1 MVTCRTPPARRG
13 ITVALRELRVSNLA
27 VIEEA
32 RLPFD
37 EGFTVLTGETGS
49 GKSMCV
55 NALRAAL
62 GGRLE
67 PDAVRSGAAAARVA
81 AVFDNPGPRLRAR
94 RAELGI
100 PDDDLITLSR
110 EVPASG
116 RATCRV
122 DGALVSQAVL
132 RELGEL
138 CVDVTAQGTS
148 HRMLRRSW
156 QRDVL
161 DAFAGRESA
170 GARAAT
176 AAAVQSWRSA
186 VDAVAS
192 AQRAANTGAA
202 ELQRA
207 RDLVD
212 GLGPIGIR
220 PGEDAELQGERL
232 RLRHAAR
239 IAESAVSLA
248 EASGGD
254 EQSAADRLAAAIA
267 RGADLASADPGLSTL
282 LEEADALVDRLR
294 ELALDARRHA
304 GDITVD
310 EARLTAI
317 EERLDTLARV
327 TRRHGSLEAALTELD
342 RASALVAG
350 VDGEAGTIG
359 SLEAAAEA
367 RRSEVAAAAGSLS
380 AMRASAARRL
390 ERAVTAELRSLELP
404 HARFRVV
411 LTRSLDVGGVDTGDG
426 TPVRCGPSGI
436 DEVDFRLA
444 PNRDSVPMP
453 LDEGPSGGEL
463 GRLALALSAVVS
475 EDDAPV
481 LVLDEVDT
489 GIGGETAARVGDVLT
504 RIGRTRQVIA
514 ITHRPEIAARAGS
527 HLTITKLERP
537 GGPAAAAAVVSGPE
551 RVREIARLMSGRTTE
566 AALTRAAELLDE
578 GASGDRGSPGVRTM

>member
-1 MVTCRTPPARRG
+1 M
-13 ITVALRELRVSNLA
+13 ALRELRVSNLA
-27 VIEEA
+27 VIDEA
-32 RLPFD
+32 RLSFD

-67 PDAVRSGAAAARVA
+67 PETVRVGAAAARVA
-81 AVFDNPGPRLRAR
+81 AVFDNPSPRLRAR

-110 EVPASG
+110 EVPATG
-116 RATCRV
+116 RATCRI
-122 DGALVSQAVL
+122 DGALVSQSVL
-132 RELGEL
+132 RELGDL

-148 HRMLRRSW
+148 HRMLRRGW
-156 QRDVL
+156 QREVL
-161 DAFAGRESA
+161 DAFSGVE
-170 GARAAT
+170 GAT
-176 AAAVQSWRSA
+176 V
-186 VDAVAS
+186 
-192 AQRAANTGAA
+192 RAANAGAFQAWRAAADA
-202 ELQRA
+202 EAAARRAASTSAVELRRA
-207 RDLVD
+207 RDLVED
-212 GLGPIGIR
+212 LGPIRMR
-220 PGEDAELQGERL
+220 PGEDAELQVERL

-239 IAESAVSLA
+239 IAECALSLA

-254 EQSAADRLAAAIA
+254 DQSAADRLAAAIGV
-267 RGADLASADPGLSTL
+267 GADLAAVDSGLSTL

-294 ELALDARRHA
+294 ELAMDARRHA
-304 GDITVD
+304 DEITVD

-317 EERLDTLARV
+317 EERLDVLTRV
-327 TRRHGSLEAALTELD
+327 TRRHGSLEAALIELD
-342 RASALVAG
+342 RAAGLVAS
-350 VDGEAGTIG
+350 VDGEAGAIG
-359 SLEAAAEA
+359 SLEVAAEA
-367 RRSEVAAAAGSLS
+367 RRAESGAAAAALS
-380 AMRASAARRL
+380 AVRAEAARRL

-411 LTRSLDVGGVDTGDG
+411 LTRSLDVDGVDTGDG

-475 EDDAPV
+475 EDEAPV

-489 GIGGETAARVGDVLT
+489 GIGGETAARVGDVLA

-514 ITHRPEIAARAGS
+514 ITHRPEIAARAAS
-527 HLTITKLERP
+527 HLTITKRDRP
-537 GGPAAAAAVVSGPE
+537 GGPEATATAVTGGE

-566 AALTRAAELLDE
+566 AALRRAAELLEE
-578 GASGDRGSPGVRTM
+578 GASGDRGTPGVRTMQ

>member
-1 MVTCRTPPARRG
+1 
-13 ITVALRELRVSNLA
+13 VALRELRVSNLA

-32 RLPFD
+32 RLSFD
-37 EGFTVLTGETGS
+37 EGFSVLTGETGS

-67 PDAVRSGAAAARVA
+67 PETVRTGAAAARVA
-81 AVFDNPGPRLRAR
+81 AVFDNPSPRLRAR

-100 PDDDLITLSR
+100 PDHDLITLSR
-110 EVPASG
+110 EVPVSG

-132 RELGEL
+132 RELGDL
-138 CVDVTAQGTS
+138 CVDVTAQGAS
-148 HRMLRRSW
+148 HRMLRRTW

-161 DAFAGRESA
+161 DASA
-170 GARAAT
+170 GQECATARAAT
-176 AAAVQSWRSA
+176 ADAVKAWRVAA
-186 VDAVAS
+186 DAVAI

-207 RDLVD
+207 RDLVED
-212 GLGPIGIR
+212 LAPIGIR
-220 PGEDAELQGERL
+220 SGEESELQAERL

-239 IAESAVSLA
+239 IAGCSLSLA

-254 EQSAADRLAAAIA
+254 DQSAADRLAAAIGA
-267 RGADLASADPGLSTL
+267 GADLAAVDPALFTL

-304 GDITVD
+304 EEITVD
-310 EARLTAI
+310 EVRLTAI
-317 EERLDTLARV
+317 EERLDTLTRV
-327 TRRHGSLEAALTELD
+327 IRRHGSLEAALGELD
-342 RASALVAG
+342 RATALVAS
-350 VDGEAGTIG
+350 VDGESGAIG
-359 SLEAAAEA
+359 SLETAADA
-367 RRSEVAAAAGSLS
+367 RRSDAARAAAALS
-380 AMRASAARRL
+380 AIRTSAARRL
-390 ERAVTAELRSLELP
+390 ERAVTTELRSLELP

-411 LTRSLDVGGVDTGDG
+411 LTRSLDVDGVDTGDG
-426 TPVRCGPSGI
+426 TPVRCGHSGI

-463 GRLALALSAVVS
+463 GRLALALSAVVT
-475 EDDAPV
+475 EEDAPV

-489 GIGGETAARVGDVLT
+489 GIGGETAARVGDVLA
-504 RIGRTRQVIA
+504 RIGRGRQVIA
-514 ITHRPEIAARAGS
+514 ITHRPEIAARAVA
-527 HLTITKLERP
+527 HVTITKRDRP
-537 GGPAAAAAVVSGPE
+537 GGPQATTAVVTDDE

-566 AALTRAAELLDE
+566 AALIRAAELLEE
-578 GASGDRGSPGVRTM
+578 GASGDRGTPGVRTM

>member
-1 MVTCRTPPARRG
+1 M
-13 ITVALRELRVSNLA
+13 ALRELRVSNLA

-32 RLPFD
+32 RLSFD
-37 EGFTVLTGETGS
+37 EGFSVLTGETGS

-67 PDAVRSGAAAARVA
+67 PEAVRAGAPAARVA
-81 AVFDNPGPRLRAR
+81 AVFDNPSPRLRAR

-110 EVPASG
+110 EVPATG
-116 RATCRV
+116 RAVCRI

-132 RELGEL
+132 RELGDL

-156 QRDVL
+156 QREVL
-161 DAFAGRESA
+161 DAFGGAECA
-170 GARAAT
+170 AARAAT
-176 AAAVQSWRSA
+176 AASVQAWRAAS
-186 VDAVAS
+186 DALEA
-192 AQRAANTGAA
+192 ARRAANTGAA

-212 GLGPIGIR
+212 DLGPIRIR
-220 PGEDAELQGERL
+220 TGEDAELQTERL
-232 RLRHAAR
+232 RLRHASR
-239 IAESAVSLA
+239 ISGCAMALA
-248 EASGGD
+248 DASGGD
-254 EQSAADRLAAAIA
+254 EQSAADRLAAAIGG
-267 RGADLASADPGLSTL
+267 GADLAAVDPGLATL
-282 LEEADALVDRLR
+282 LEDADALVDRLR

-304 GDITVD
+304 DEISVD

-327 TRRHGSLEAALTELD
+327 MRRHGSLEAALMELE
-342 RASALVAG
+342 RAAALVNS
-350 VDGEAGTIG
+350 VDGEAGAIG
-359 SLEAAAEA
+359 TLEAAAGS
-367 RRSEVAAAAGSLS
+367 RRAQAGASAAILS
-380 AMRASAARRL
+380 AVRASAARRL
-390 ERAVTAELRSLELP
+390 ERAVIAELRSLELP

-411 LTRSLDVGGVDTGDG
+411 LTRALDVDGVDTGDG

-436 DEVDFRLA
+436 DEVDFRLS
-444 PNRDSVPMP
+444 PNRDSVAMP

-463 GRLALALSAVVS
+463 GRLALALSAVVL
-475 EDDAPV
+475 EDEAPV

-489 GIGGETAARVGDVLT
+489 GIGGETAARVGDVLA

-514 ITHRPEIAARAGS
+514 ITHRPEIAARAAS
-527 HLTITKLERP
+527 HLMITKLDRP
-537 GGPAAAAAVVSGPE
+537 GGPVASAATVSGSE
-551 RVREIARLMSGRTTE
+551 RVTEIARLMSGRTTA
-566 AALTRAAELLDE
+566 AALTRAAELLEE
-578 GASGDRGSPGVRTM
+578 GAGADPGTPGVRTM

>member
-1 MVTCRTPPARRG
+1 
-13 ITVALRELRVSNLA
+13 VALRELRVSNLA

-32 RLPFD
+32 RLSFD
-37 EGFTVLTGETGS
+37 EGFNVLTGETGS
-49 GKSMCV
+49 GKSVCV

-67 PDAVRSGAAAARVA
+67 PEAVRAGAASARVA
-81 AVFDNPGPRLRAR
+81 AVFDNPSPHLRTR

-132 RELGEL
+132 RELGDL

-148 HRMLRRSW
+148 QRMLRRSW

-161 DAFAGRESA
+161 DAFGGQECTT
-170 GARAAT
+170 ARSAT
-176 AAAVQSWRSA
+176 AAAVQVWRA
-186 VDAVAS
+186 AADAVSS
-192 AQRAANTGAA
+192 ARRAASTGAA

-212 GLGPIGIR
+212 DLGALGIR
-220 PGEDAELQGERL
+220 PGEDAELQAERL

-239 IAESAVSLA
+239 IAGSALALA

-254 EQSAADRLAAAIA
+254 EQSAADRLAAAIGV
-267 RGADLASADPGLSTL
+267 GADLTAVDPGLSTL
-282 LEEADALVDRLR
+282 LEDAEALVDRLR

-304 GDITVD
+304 DEVTVD
-310 EARLTAI
+310 EVRLSAI
-317 EERLDTLARV
+317 EERLDTLTRV
-327 TRRHGSLEAALTELD
+327 TRRHGSLEAALVELD
-342 RASALVAG
+342 RATALVAG

-359 SLEAAAEA
+359 SLEAMAEA
-367 RRSEVAAAAGSLS
+367 RRAEAGVAAAGLS
-380 AMRASAARRL
+380 TSRGAAARRL
-390 ERAVTAELRSLELP
+390 ERAVTTELRSLELP

-411 LTRSLDVGGVDTGDG
+411 LTRSLDIDGVDTGDG
-426 TPVRCGPSGI
+426 TPVRCTPSGI

-489 GIGGETAARVGDVLT
+489 GIGGETAARVGDVLA
-504 RIGRTRQVIA
+504 RIGRARQVIA
-514 ITHRPEIAARAGS
+514 ITHRPEIAARAAS
-527 HLTITKLERP
+527 HLTITKLDRL
-537 GGPAAAAAVVSGPE
+537 GGPAATAAAVSGPE
-551 RVREIARLMSGRTTE
+551 RVHEIARLMSGRTTE

-578 GASGDRGSPGVRTM
+578 GLRGDRATASLRTM

>member
-1 MVTCRTPPARRG
+1 
-13 ITVALRELRVSNLA
+13 VALRELRVSNLA

-32 RLPFD
+32 RLSFD

-55 NALRAAL
+55 NALRVAL

-67 PDAVRSGAAAARVA
+67 PEAVRAGAATARVA
-81 AVFDNPGPRLRAR
+81 AVFDNPTPRLRAR

-100 PDDDLITLSR
+100 ADDDLITLSR

-116 RATCRV
+116 RATCRI

-132 RELGEL
+132 RELGDL

-156 QRDVL
+156 QREML
-161 DAFAGRESA
+161 DAFGGQESA
-170 GARAAT
+170 AARAAT
-176 AAAVQSWRSA
+176 AGAVQAWRA
-186 VDAVAS
+186 ATEAVAA

-207 RDLVD
+207 RDLVED
-212 GLGPIGIR
+212 LAPIHIR
-220 PGEDAELQGERL
+220 LGEDAELQAERL

-239 IAESAVSLA
+239 IAESALSLA

-254 EQSAADRLAAAIA
+254 EQSAADRLAAAIGV
-267 RGADLASADPGLSTL
+267 GADLAAVDAGLSTL
-282 LEEADALVDRLR
+282 LEEADSLVERLR

-304 GDITVD
+304 GEVTVD
-310 EARLTAI
+310 DARLTEI
-317 EERLDTLARV
+317 EQRLDTLARV
-327 TRRHGSLEAALTELD
+327 TRRHGSLETALIELD
-342 RASALVAG
+342 RAAALVAS
-350 VDGEAGTIG
+350 VDGEKGAIG
-359 SLEAAAEA
+359 SLEIAAEA
-367 RRSEVAAAAGSLS
+367 SRAAAGGAAAALS
-380 AMRASAARRL
+380 AVRTTAARRL
-390 ERAVTAELRSLELP
+390 ERAVTTELRSLEMP

-411 LTRSLDVGGVDTGDG
+411 LTRSIDVDGVDTGDG
-426 TPVRCGPSGI
+426 TPVRCGPWGI

-463 GRLALALSAVVS
+463 GRLALALSAVVT
-475 EDDAPV
+475 EAEAPV

-489 GIGGETAARVGDVLT
+489 GIGGETAARVGDVLA
-504 RIGRTRQVIA
+504 RVGRTRQVIA
-514 ITHRPEIAARAGS
+514 ITHRPEIAARAAS
-527 HLTITKLERP
+527 HLTITKLDRP
-537 GGPAAAAAVVSGPE
+537 GGPTATVACVTGEE
-551 RVREIARLMSGRTTE
+551 RVGEIARLMSGRTTE
-566 AALTRAAELLDE
+566 AALRRAAELLEE
-578 GASGDRGSPGVRTM
+578 GASGDRGTPGVRTM

>member
-1 MVTCRTPPARRG
+1 
-13 ITVALRELRVSNLA
+13 VALRELRVSNLA

-32 RLPFD
+32 RLSFD

-55 NALRAAL
+55 NALRVAL

-67 PDAVRSGAAAARVA
+67 PEAVRAGAAATRVA
-81 AVFDNPGPRLRAR
+81 AVFDNPTPRVRTR

-100 PDDDLITLSR
+100 ADDDLITLSR

-116 RATCRV
+116 RATCRI

-132 RELGEL
+132 REFGDL

-156 QRDVL
+156 QREML
-161 DAFAGRESA
+161 DAFGGQESA
-170 GARAAT
+170 AARAAT
-176 AAAVQSWRSA
+176 AGAVQAWRA
-186 VDAVAS
+186 ATEAAAA

-207 RDLVD
+207 RDLVED
-212 GLGPIGIR
+212 LAPIRIR
-220 PGEDAELQGERL
+220 PGEDAELQAERL

-239 IAESAVSLA
+239 IAESALSLA

-254 EQSAADRLAAAIA
+254 DQSAADRLAAAIGV
-267 RGADLASADPGLSTL
+267 GADLAAVDAGLSTL
-282 LEEADALVDRLR
+282 LEEADLLVERLR

-304 GDITVD
+304 GEVTVD
-310 EARLTAI
+310 DARLTEI

-327 TRRHGSLEAALTELD
+327 TRRHGSLETALIDLD
-342 RASALVAG
+342 RAAALVAS
-350 VDGEAGTIG
+350 VDGEAGAIG
-359 SLEAAAEA
+359 SLEIAAEA
-367 RRSEVAAAAGSLS
+367 SRAAAGGAAAALS
-380 AMRASAARRL
+380 AVRTTAARRL
-390 ERAVTAELRSLELP
+390 ERAVTTELRSLEMP

-411 LTRSLDVGGVDTGDG
+411 LTRSIDVDGVDTGDG
-426 TPVRCGPSGI
+426 TPVRCGPWGI

-463 GRLALALSAVVS
+463 GRLALALSAVVT
-475 EDDAPV
+475 EAEAPV

-489 GIGGETAARVGDVLT
+489 GIGGETAARVGDVLA
-504 RIGRTRQVIA
+504 RVGRSRQVIA
-514 ITHRPEIAARAGS
+514 ITHRPEIAARAAS
-527 HLTITKLERP
+527 HLTIAKLDRP
-537 GGPAAAAAVVSGPE
+537 GGPTATVASVTGEE
-551 RVREIARLMSGRTTE
+551 RVGEIARLMSGRTTV
-566 AALTRAAELLDE
+566 AALRRAAELLEE
-578 GASGDRGSPGVRTM
+578 GASGDRGTPGVRTM

>member
-1 MVTCRTPPARRG
+1 M
-13 ITVALRELRVSNLA
+13 ALRELRVCSLA
-27 VIEEA
+27 VIDEA

-67 PDAVRSGAAAARVA
+67 PETVRAGAAAARVA
-81 AVFDNPGPRLRAR
+81 AVFDNPSQRLRAR
-94 RAELGI
+94 RAALGI

-116 RATCRV
+116 RATCRI
-122 DGALVSQAVL
+122 DGALVSQSVL
-132 RELGEL
+132 REIGDL

-148 HRMLRRSW
+148 HRMLRRTW
-156 QRDVL
+156 QREML
-161 DAFAGRESA
+161 DAFAGQECTV
-170 GARAAT
+170 ARTAT
-176 AAAVQSWRSA
+176 AAAVQAWRA
-186 VDAVAS
+186 AAEAAAA

-212 GLGPIGIR
+212 DLGPLGLR
-220 PGEDAELQGERL
+220 PGEDAELQAERL

-239 IAESAVSLA
+239 IAGCALTLA

-254 EQSAADRLAAAIA
+254 DQSAADRLAAAIGS
-267 RGADLASADPGLSTL
+267 GADLAAVDAGLSTL

-294 ELALDARRHA
+294 ELALEARRHA
-304 GDITVD
+304 DAITVD
-310 EARLTAI
+310 EARLTAV
-317 EERLDTLARV
+317 EERLDTLTRV
-327 TRRHGSLEAALTELD
+327 ARRHGSIEAALAELD
-342 RASALVAG
+342 RTAALVTG
-350 VDGEAGTIG
+350 VDGEAGAIG
-359 SLEAAAEA
+359 SLDAAADARCSEA
-367 RRSEVAAAAGSLS
+367 GSAAGALS
-380 AMRASAARRL
+380 AIRTSAARRL

-411 LTRSLDVGGVDTGDG
+411 LSRSLDVDGVNAGDG
-426 TPVRCGPSGI
+426 TPVRCGLSGI

-463 GRLALALSAVVS
+463 GRLALALSAVVT

-489 GIGGETAARVGDVLT
+489 GIGGETAARVGDVLA

-514 ITHRPEIAARAGS
+514 ITHRPEIAARAAS
-527 HLTITKLERP
+527 HLTITKLDRP
-537 GGPAAAAAVVSGPE
+537 GGPAATASPVTGRE
-551 RVREIARLMSGRTTE
+551 RVHEIARLMSGRTTE

-578 GASGDRGSPGVRTM
+578 GAGGDRATPGVRTM

>member
-1 MVTCRTPPARRG
+1 M
-13 ITVALRELRVSNLA
+13 ALRELRVSNLA

-32 RLPFD
+32 RLSFD
-37 EGFTVLTGETGS
+37 DGFSVLTGETGS
-49 GKSMCV
+49 GKSMCI

-67 PDAVRSGAAAARVA
+67 PEAVRTGAVAARVA
-81 AVFDNPGPRLRAR
+81 AVFDNPSERLRAR
-94 RAELGI
+94 RGELGI

-110 EVPASG
+110 EVPMSG

-148 HRMLRRSW
+148 HRMLRRVW

-161 DAFAGRESA
+161 DAFAGQECATAS
-170 GARAAT
+170 AAT
-176 AAAVQSWRSA
+176 A
-186 VDAVAS
+186 DAVRAWRVATEAVAA
-192 AQRAANTGAA
+192 AQRAASTGAA

-207 RDLVD
+207 RDLIED
-212 GLGPIGIR
+212 LAPIGIR
-220 PGEDAELQGERL
+220 PGEEAELQAEQL

-239 IAESAVSLA
+239 IAGCSLSLA

-254 EQSAADRLAAAIA
+254 EQSAADRLAAAA
-267 RGADLASADPGLSTL
+267 GAAADLGAVDPALSTL
-282 LEEADALVDRLR
+282 LEDADALVDRLR

-304 GDITVD
+304 EEITVD
-310 EARLTAI
+310 EVRLTAI
-317 EERLDTLARV
+317 EERLDTLTRV
-327 TRRHGSLEAALTELD
+327 IRRHGSLEAALGELD
-342 RASALVAG
+342 RATALVASI
-350 VDGEAGTIG
+350 DGKSGAIG
-359 SLEAAAEA
+359 SLETAADA
-367 RRSEVAAAAGSLS
+367 RRSEAARAAAGLS
-380 AMRASAARRL
+380 AIRASAARRL
-390 ERAVTAELRSLELP
+390 ERAVTSELRSLELP

-411 LTRSLDVGGVDTGDG
+411 LTRTLDVGGVDTGDG
-426 TPVRCGPSGI
+426 TPVRCTPSGI

-463 GRLALALSAVVS
+463 GRLALALSAVVT
-475 EDDAPV
+475 EEDAPV

-489 GIGGETAARVGDVLT
+489 GIGGETAARVGDVLA
-504 RIGRTRQVIA
+504 RIGRGRQVIA
-514 ITHRPEIAARAGS
+514 ITHRPEIAARAIS
-527 HLTITKLERP
+527 HLTITKLDRP
-537 GGPAAAAAVVSGPE
+537 GGPQATAAVVTGDD

-566 AALTRAAELLDE
+566 AALIRAAELLEE
-578 GASGDRGSPGVRTM
+578 GANGDRGTPGVRTM

>member
-1 MVTCRTPPARRG
+1 MFPGRKEAP
-13 ITVALRELRVSNLA
+13 VALRELRVSNLA

-32 RLPFD
+32 RLSFD
-37 EGFTVLTGETGS
+37 EGFSVLTGETGS

-67 PDAVRSGAAAARVA
+67 PDAVRTGAVAARVA
-81 AVFDNPGPRLRAR
+81 AVFDNPSERLRAR
-94 RAELGI
+94 RGELGI

-110 EVPASG
+110 EVPVSG

-148 HRMLRRSW
+148 HRMLRRVW

-161 DAFAGRESA
+161 DAFAGQECAAA
-170 GARAAT
+170 GAATADAVRAWRAAT
-176 AAAVQSWRSA
+176 E
-186 VDAVAS
+186 AVAA
-192 AQRAANTGAA
+192 AQRAASTGAA

-207 RDLVD
+207 RDLIED
-212 GLGPIGIR
+212 LAPIGIR
-220 PGEDAELQGERL
+220 PGEEAELQAERL

-239 IAESAVSLA
+239 IAGCSLSLA

-254 EQSAADRLAAAIA
+254 EQSAADRLAAAA
-267 RGADLASADPGLSTL
+267 GAAADLAAVDPALSTL
-282 LEEADALVDRLR
+282 LEDADALVDRLR

-304 GDITVD
+304 EEITVD
-310 EARLTAI
+310 EVRLTAI
-317 EERLDTLARV
+317 EERLDTLTRV
-327 TRRHGSLEAALTELD
+327 IRRHGSLEAALGDLD
-342 RASALVAG
+342 RATALVASIE
-350 VDGEAGTIG
+350 GESGAIG
-359 SLEAAAEA
+359 SLETVADA
-367 RRSEVAAAAGSLS
+367 RRSEAARAAAGLS
-380 AMRASAARRL
+380 AIRTSAARRL
-390 ERAVTAELRSLELP
+390 ERAVTSELRSLELP

-411 LTRSLDVGGVDTGDG
+411 LTRTLDVGGVDTGDS
-426 TPVRCGPSGI
+426 TPVRCTASGI

-463 GRLALALSAVVS
+463 GRLALALSAVVT
-475 EDDAPV
+475 EEDAPV

-489 GIGGETAARVGDVLT
+489 GIGGETAARVGDVLA
-504 RIGRTRQVIA
+504 RIGRGRQVIA
-514 ITHRPEIAARAGS
+514 ITHRPEIAARAIG
-527 HLTITKLERP
+527 HLTITKLDRP
-537 GGPAAAAAVVSGPE
+537 GGPQATAAGVTGDD

-566 AALTRAAELLDE
+566 AALIRAAELLEE
-578 GASGDRGSPGVRTM
+578 GASGDPGTPGVRTM

>member
-1 MVTCRTPPARRG
+1 
-13 ITVALRELRVSNLA
+13 VALRELRVSNLA

-32 RLPFD
+32 RLSFD
-37 EGFTVLTGETGS
+37 EGFNVLTGETGS

-67 PDAVRSGAAAARVA
+67 PEAVRAGAASARVA
-81 AVFDNPGPRLRAR
+81 AVFDNPSPHLRTR

-132 RELGEL
+132 RELGDL

-148 HRMLRRSW
+148 QRMLRRSW

-161 DAFAGRESA
+161 DAFGGQDCAA
-170 GARAAT
+170 ARSAT
-176 AAAVQSWRSA
+176 AAAVQAWRA
-186 VDAVAS
+186 AADAVTS
-192 AQRAANTGAA
+192 ARRAASTGAA

-212 GLGPIGIR
+212 DLGALGIR
-220 PGEDAELQGERL
+220 PGEDAELQAERL

-239 IAESAVSLA
+239 IAGSALALA

-254 EQSAADRLAAAIA
+254 EQSAADRLAAAI
-267 RGADLASADPGLSTL
+267 GVGSDLAAVDPGLSTL
-282 LEEADALVDRLR
+282 LEDAEALVDRLR

-304 GDITVD
+304 DEVTVD
-310 EARLTAI
+310 EVRLGAI

-327 TRRHGSLEAALTELD
+327 TRRHGSLEAALVELD
-342 RASALVAG
+342 RATALVAG
-350 VDGEAGTIG
+350 VDGEAGAIG
-359 SLEAAAEA
+359 GLEAMAEA
-367 RRSEVAAAAGSLS
+367 RRAEAGVAAAGLS
-380 AMRASAARRL
+380 ATRGAAARRL
-390 ERAVTAELRSLELP
+390 ERAVTTELRSLELP

-411 LTRSLDVGGVDTGDG
+411 LSRSLDIDGVDTGDG
-426 TPVRCGPSGI
+426 TPVRCTPSGI

-489 GIGGETAARVGDVLT
+489 GIGGETAARVGDVLA
-504 RIGRTRQVIA
+504 RIGRARQVIA
-514 ITHRPEIAARAGS
+514 ITHRPEIAARAAS
-527 HLTITKLERP
+527 HLTITKLDRP
-537 GGPAAAAAVVSGPE
+537 GGPAATAAAVSGPE
-551 RVREIARLMSGRTTE
+551 RVHEIARLMSGRTTE
-566 AALTRAAELLDE
+566 AALTRAAELLEE
-578 GASGDRGSPGVRTM
+578 GLRGDRAIASLRTM

>member
-1 MVTCRTPPARRG
+1 M
-13 ITVALRELRVSNLA
+13 ALRELRVSNLA
-27 VIEEA
+27 IIEEA
-32 RLPFD
+32 RLSFD
-37 EGFTVLTGETGS
+37 DGFSVLTGETGS

-67 PDAVRSGAAAARVA
+67 PETVRSGATAARVA
-81 AVFDNPGPRLRAR
+81 AVFDNPSARLRAR

-110 EVPASG
+110 EVPVSG

-132 RELGEL
+132 RELGDL

-161 DAFAGRESA
+161 DAFAGQEGA
-170 GARAAT
+170 AARAAT
-176 AAAVQSWRSA
+176 A
-186 VDAVAS
+186 DAVKVW
-192 AQRAANTGAA
+192 RAATDAVIAARRAASTGAA

-212 GLGPIGIR
+212 DIAPIGIR
-220 PGEDAELQGERL
+220 PGEDAELNAERL

-239 IAESAVSLA
+239 IAGTSLA
-248 EASGGD
+248 LADASGGD
-254 EQSAADRLAAAIA
+254 EHSAADRLAAAI
-267 RGADLASADPGLSTL
+267 GAGTDLAAVDPALATL
-282 LEEADALVDRLR
+282 LEEADALVDGLR

-304 GDITVD
+304 EEISVD
-310 EARLTAI
+310 ESRLAEI
-317 EERLDTLARV
+317 EERLDTLTRV
-327 TRRHGSLEAALTELD
+327 IRRHGSLEAALIELE
-342 RASALVAG
+342 RAASLVATI
-350 VDGEAGTIG
+350 DGESGAVG
-359 SLEAAAEA
+359 SLEAAADA
-367 RRSEVAAAAGSLS
+367 RRSEAGRAAAALS
-380 AMRASAARRL
+380 ALRASAARRL
-390 ERAVTAELRSLELP
+390 ERAVTAELRALELP
-404 HARFRVV
+404 HARFRVIV
-411 LTRSLDVGGVDTGDG
+411 TRSLDVEGVDTGDG
-426 TPVRCGPSGI
+426 TPVRCGPAGI
-436 DEVDFRLA
+436 DEIDFRLA

-489 GIGGETAARVGDVLT
+489 GIGGETAARVGDVLA
-504 RIGRTRQVIA
+504 RIGRGRQVIA
-514 ITHRPEIAARAGS
+514 ITHRPEIAARAAT
-527 HLTITKLERP
+527 HLTITKADRP
-537 GGPAAAAAVVSGPE
+537 GGPQATATAVTGDE
-551 RVREIARLMSGRTTE
+551 RVSEIARTHVGQ
-566 AALTRAAELLDE
+566 D
-578 GASGDRGSPGVRTM
+578 DRGRSDPRRRAPR

>member
-1 MVTCRTPPARRG
+1 
-13 ITVALRELRVSNLA
+13 VALRELRVSNLA

-32 RLPFD
+32 RLSLD
-37 EGFTVLTGETGS
+37 DGFSVLTGETGS

-67 PDAVRSGAAAARVA
+67 PESVRIGAPAARVA
-81 AVFDNPGPRLRAR
+81 AVFDNPSARLRAR

-110 EVPASG
+110 EVPVSG

-132 RELGEL
+132 RELGDL

-161 DAFAGRESA
+161 DDFAGQECA
-170 GARAAT
+170 AARAAT
-176 AAAVQSWRSA
+176 A
-186 VDAVAS
+186 DAVRAWRAAAEAVAA
-192 AQRAANTGAA
+192 AQRAASTGAA

-207 RDLVD
+207 RDLVED
-212 GLGPIGIR
+212 LAPIGIR
-220 PGEDAELQGERL
+220 PGEDAELQAERL

-239 IAESAVSLA
+239 IAGCSLSLA

-254 EQSAADRLAAAIA
+254 EQSAADRLAAAIGA
-267 RGADLASADPGLSTL
+267 AADLAAVDPALSTL
-282 LEEADALVDRLR
+282 LEDADALVDRLR

-304 GDITVD
+304 EEITVD
-310 EARLTAI
+310 EVRLTAI
-317 EERLDTLARV
+317 EERLDTLTRV
-327 TRRHGSLEAALTELD
+327 IRRHGSLEAALDELD
-342 RASALVAG
+342 RATVLVAS
-350 VDGEAGTIG
+350 VDGESGAIG
-359 SLEAAAEA
+359 SLETAAEA
-367 RRSEVAAAAGSLS
+367 RRSEATRAAAGLS
-380 AMRASAARRL
+380 AIRTSAARRL
-390 ERAVTAELRSLELP
+390 ERAVTSELRSLELP

-411 LTRSLDVGGVDTGDG
+411 LTRTLDVDGVDTGDG
-426 TPVRCGPSGI
+426 TPVRCTPSGI

-463 GRLALALSAVVS
+463 GRLALALSAVVT
-475 EDDAPV
+475 EEDAPV

-489 GIGGETAARVGDVLT
+489 GIGGETAARVGDVLA
-504 RIGRTRQVIA
+504 RIGRGRQVIA
-514 ITHRPEIAARAGS
+514 ITHRPEIAARAVA
-527 HLTITKLERP
+527 HVTITKLDRP
-537 GGPAAAAAVVSGPE
+537 GGPQATAAVVTGDD

-566 AALTRAAELLDE
+566 AALIRAAELLDE
-578 GASGDRGSPGVRTM
+578 GASGDRGTPGVRTM

>member
-1 MVTCRTPPARRG
+1 MV
-13 ITVALRELRVSNLA
+13 LRELRVSNLA
-27 VIEEA
+27 VIEDA
-32 RLPFD
+32 RLSFE
-37 EGFTVLTGETGS
+37 EGFSVLTGETGS

-67 PDAVRSGAAAARVA
+67 SETVRAGTPAARVA
-81 AVFDNPGPRLRAR
+81 AVFDNPGPQLRAR

-116 RATCRV
+116 RAVCRV

-132 RELGEL
+132 RELGDL

-156 QRDVL
+156 QREVL
-161 DAFAGRESA
+161 DAFGGAECA
-170 GARAAT
+170 AARAAIATAVRAWRT
-176 AAAVQSWRSA
+176 AADA
-186 VDAVAS
+186 VDAAR
-192 AQRAANTGAA
+192 RAANTGAA

-212 GLGPIGIR
+212 DLGPIGIR
-220 PGEDAELQGERL
+220 PGEDAELQTERL
-232 RLRHAAR
+232 RLRYASR
-239 IAESAVSLA
+239 IAGCALALA

-254 EQSAADRLAAAIA
+254 EQSGADRLAAAIGS
-267 RGADLASADPGLSTL
+267 GADLAAVDPGLATL
-282 LEEADALVDRLR
+282 LEDADSLVDRLR
-294 ELALDARRHA
+294 ELAMDARRHA
-304 GDITVD
+304 DEITVD
-310 EARLTAI
+310 EVRLTAI

-327 TRRHGSLEAALTELD
+327 VRRHGSLE
-342 RASALVAG
+342 SALVELERATTLVSSVDAEAG
-350 VDGEAGTIG
+350 VMGT
-359 SLEAAAEA
+359 LEAAAEQ
-367 RRSEVAAAAGSLS
+367 RRSEAGAAAATLS
-380 AMRASAARRL
+380 AVRTSAARRL

-404 HARFRVV
+404 YARFRVV
-411 LTRSLDVGGVDTGDG
+411 LTRALDVDGVDTGDG

-436 DEVDFRLA
+436 DDVDFRLA

-489 GIGGETAARVGDVLT
+489 GIGGETAARVGDVLA

-514 ITHRPEIAARAGS
+514 ITHRPEIAARAAS
-527 HLTITKLERP
+527 HLTITKLDRP
-537 GGPAAAAAVVSGPE
+537 GGPVATAATVSGAE
-551 RVREIARLMSGRTTE
+551 RVTEIARLMSGRTTE
-566 AALTRAAELLDE
+566 AALARAAELLDE
-578 GASGDRGSPGVRTM
+578 GAGGDRGTPGVRTM

>member
-1 MVTCRTPPARRG
+1 M
-13 ITVALRELRVSNLA
+13 ALRELRVGNLA
-27 VIEEA
+27 VIEDT
-32 RLPFD
+32 RLSFD
-37 EGFTVLTGETGS
+37 EGFSVLTGETGS

-67 PDAVRSGAAAARVA
+67 PETVRAGAVAARVA
-81 AVFDNPGPRLRAR
+81 AVFDNPSPRLRSR

-116 RATCRV
+116 RAVCRI
-122 DGALVSQAVL
+122 DGALVSQTVL
-132 RELGEL
+132 RELGDL

-161 DAFAGRESA
+161 DAFGGTECAA
-170 GARAAT
+170 ARSAT
-176 AAAVQSWRSA
+176 AAAVQAW
-186 VDAVAS
+186 
-192 AQRAANTGAA
+192 RAATEATAAARRAASTGAA

-212 GLGPIGIR
+212 DLGNLSIR
-220 PGEDAELQGERL
+220 AGEDVDLQTERL
-232 RLRHAAR
+232 RLRHASR
-239 IAESAVSLA
+239 IAGCALA
-248 EASGGD
+248 LADASGGD
-254 EQSAADRLAAAIA
+254 EQSFADRLAAAIGA
-267 RGADLASADPGLSTL
+267 GADLAAVDPHLAML

-304 GDITVD
+304 DEITVD

-327 TRRHGSLEAALTELD
+327 TRRHGSLEAAIAELD
-342 RASALVAG
+342 RATALVTG
-350 VDGEAGTIG
+350 FDGEAGAIG
-359 SLEAAAEA
+359 TLETAAEA
-367 RRSEVAAAAGSLS
+367 CRAEAGRAAGRLS
-380 AMRASAARRL
+380 AVRTSAARRL
-390 ERAVTAELRSLELP
+390 ERAVTTELRSLELP

-411 LTRSLDVGGVDTGDG
+411 LTRNLDVDGVNAGDE
-426 TPVRCGPSGI
+426 TPVHCGPAGI

-444 PNRDSVPMP
+444 PNRDAVPMP

-475 EDDAPV
+475 EEDAPV

-489 GIGGETAARVGDVLT
+489 GIGGETAARVGDVLA

-514 ITHRPEIAARAGS
+514 ITHRPEIAARAAA
-527 HLTITKLERP
+527 HLTITKVDRP
-537 GGPAAAAAVVSGPE
+537 GGPVATAAAVSGAE
-551 RVREIARLMSGRTTE
+551 RVTEIARLMSGRTTA
-566 AALTRAAELLDE
+566 AALTRAAELLEE
-578 GASGDRGSPGVRTM
+578 GAGGVRGIPGVRTM

>member
-1 MVTCRTPPARRG
+1 M
-13 ITVALRELRVSNLA
+13 ALRELRVSNLA
-27 VIEEA
+27 IIEEA
-32 RLPFD
+32 RLSFD

-62 GGRLE
+62 GGRLDSE
-67 PDAVRSGAAAARVA
+67 SVRTGASAARVA
-81 AVFDNPGPRLRAR
+81 AVFDNPSPRLRTR

-116 RATCRV
+116 RATSRV

-132 RELGEL
+132 RELGDL
-138 CVDVTAQGTS
+138 CVDITAQGTS

-156 QRDVL
+156 QREVL
-161 DAFAGRESA
+161 DAFGGAECA
-170 GARAAT
+170 AARAAT
-176 AAAVQSWRSA
+176 ATAVQAW
-186 VDAVAS
+186 
-192 AQRAANTGAA
+192 RAASEAVVAARRAASTGAA

-212 GLGPIGIR
+212 DLEPIGIR
-220 PGEDAELQGERL
+220 PGEDAELQAERL

-239 IAESAVSLA
+239 IAGSALA
-248 EASGGD
+248 LADASGG
-254 EQSAADRLAAAIA
+254 EEESAADRLAVAIGG
-267 RGADLASADPGLSTL
+267 GADLAAVDPELSRL
-282 LEEADALVDRLR
+282 LEDADALVDRLR

-304 GDITVD
+304 DAIVVD
-310 EARLTAI
+310 DVRLTTI
-317 EERLDTLARV
+317 EERLDTLTRV
-327 TRRHGSLEAALTELD
+327 IRRHGSLEAALVELD
-342 RASALVAG
+342 RAIALVAG
-350 VDGEAGTIG
+350 VDGEAGSIG
-359 SLEAAAEA
+359 GLEADAEA
-367 RRSEVAAAAGSLS
+367 GRTAAGAAAASLS
-380 AMRASAARRL
+380 SARAAAARRL
-390 ERAVTAELRSLELP
+390 ERAITTELRSLELP

-411 LTRSLDVGGVDTGDG
+411 LTRSLDVDGVDTGDG
-426 TPVRCGPSGI
+426 TPVRCGPAGI
-436 DEVDFRLA
+436 DDVDFRLA

-463 GRLALALSAVVS
+463 GRLALALSAVVT

-489 GIGGETAARVGDVLT
+489 GIGGETAARVGDVLA

-514 ITHRPEIAARAGS
+514 ITHRPEIAARAAA
-527 HLTITKLERP
+527 HLTITKLDRP
-537 GGPAAAAAVVSGPE
+537 GGAQATAGPVNGSE

-566 AALTRAAELLDE
+566 AALTRAAELLAE
-578 GASGDRGSPGVRTM
+578 GAGGDRATPGLRTM

>member
-1 MVTCRTPPARRG
+1 MTMFPEWREG
-13 ITVALRELRVSNLA
+13 HVALRELRVSNLA

-32 RLPFD
+32 RLSFED
-37 EGFTVLTGETGS
+37 GFTVLTGETGS

-67 PDAVRSGAAAARVA
+67 PEAVRSGAAAARVA
-81 AVFDNPGPRLRAR
+81 AVFDTPSPRLRAR

-110 EVPASG
+110 EVPVSG

-132 RELGEL
+132 REFGDL

-156 QRDVL
+156 QREVL
-161 DAFAGRESA
+161 DAFAGQECA
-170 GARAAT
+170 GARAVT
-176 AAAVQSWRSA
+176 ADSVKAWRSA
-186 VDAVAS
+186 MDAVAA

-207 RDLVD
+207 RDLVED
-212 GLGPIGIR
+212 LAPIRIR
-220 PGEDAELQGERL
+220 LGEDAELQAERL

-239 IAESAVSLA
+239 IAGCSLSLA
-248 EASGGD
+248 DASGGD
-254 EQSAADRLAAAIA
+254 ELSAADRLASAIGA
-267 RGADLASADPGLSTL
+267 GADLAAVDPALSTL

-294 ELALDARRHA
+294 ELSLDARRHA
-304 GDITVD
+304 EEITVD

-317 EERLDTLARV
+317 EERLDTLTRV
-327 TRRHGSLEAALTELD
+327 IRRHGSLEAAVAELD
-342 RASALVAG
+342 RAASLVSS
-350 VDGEAGTIG
+350 VDGDWGGIGT
-359 SLEAAAEA
+359 LEAAAEKQRLNA
-367 RRSEVAAAAGSLS
+367 AKAAAALS
-380 AMRASAARRL
+380 AMRTSAARRL

-411 LTRSLDVGGVDTGDG
+411 LTRSLDVDGVDTGDG
-426 TPVRCGPSGI
+426 TPVRCGPSGV

-489 GIGGETAARVGDVLT
+489 GIGGETAARVGDVLA
-504 RIGRTRQVIA
+504 RIGGGRQVIA
-514 ITHRPEIAARAGS
+514 ITHRPEIAARAAA
-527 HLTITKLERP
+527 HLTITKLDRP
-537 GGPAAAAAVVSGPE
+537 GGPQATAAAVTGEV

-566 AALTRAAELLDE
+566 AALARAAELLEE
-578 GASGDRGSPGVRTM
+578 GASADRGTPGVRTM

>member
-1 MVTCRTPPARRG
+1 M
-13 ITVALRELRVSNLA
+13 ALRELRVSNLA

-32 RLPFD
+32 RLSFD
-37 EGFTVLTGETGS
+37 DGFSVLTGETGS

-67 PDAVRSGAAAARVA
+67 PETVRSGATAVRVA
-81 AVFDNPGPRLRAR
+81 AVFDNPSVRLRAR

-110 EVPASG
+110 EVPVSG

-132 RELGEL
+132 RELGDL

-161 DAFAGRESA
+161 DAFAGQEGATARA
-170 GARAAT
+170 GTADAVKAWRAAT
-176 AAAVQSWRSA
+176 
-186 VDAVAS
+186 DAVIA
-192 AQRAANTGAA
+192 ARRAANTGAA

-212 GLGPIGIR
+212 DLVPIGIR
-220 PGEDAELQGERL
+220 PGEDAELNAERL

-239 IAESAVSLA
+239 IAGTSLA
-248 EASGGD
+248 LADASGGD
-254 EQSAADRLAAAIA
+254 EHSGADRLAAAIGA
-267 RGADLASADPGLSTL
+267 GADLAAVDPALARL
-282 LEEADALVDRLR
+282 LEDADVLVDRLR
-294 ELALDARRHA
+294 ELALDALRHA
-304 GDITVD
+304 EEISID
-310 EARLTAI
+310 EARLTEI
-317 EERLDTLARV
+317 EERLDTLTRV
-327 TRRHGSLEAALTELD
+327 VRRHGSLEAALVELE
-342 RASALVAG
+342 RASSLVATI
-350 VDGEAGTIG
+350 DGESGAVG
-359 SLEAAAEA
+359 SLEAAADA
-367 RRSEVAAAAGSLS
+367 RRSEAGRAGATLS
-380 AMRASAARRL
+380 ALRASASRRL
-390 ERAVTAELRSLELP
+390 ERAVTVELRALELP
-404 HARFRVV
+404 HARFRVI
-411 LTRSLDVGGVDTGDG
+411 LTRALDVDGVDTGDG

-489 GIGGETAARVGDVLT
+489 GIGGETAARVGDVLA
-504 RIGRTRQVIA
+504 RIGRGRQVIA
-514 ITHRPEIAARAGS
+514 ITHRPEIAARAVT
-527 HLTITKLERP
+527 HLNITKADRP
-537 GGPAAAAAVVSGPE
+537 GGPQATATVVTGDE
-551 RVREIARLMSGRTTE
+551 RVSEIARLMSGRTTE
-566 AALTRAAELLDE
+566 AALIRATELLEE
-578 GASGDRGSPGVRTM
+578 GASGDRGTPGVRTM

>member
-1 MVTCRTPPARRG
+1 MPGFGRSSATASLTRICFWSLWTRTRPARREG
-13 ITVALRELRVSNLA
+13 SVALRELRIGNVA

-37 EGFTVLTGETGS
+37 DGFTVLTGETGS

-67 PDAVRSGAAAARVA
+67 ADVVRSGAAAARVA
-81 AVFDNPGPRLRAR
+81 AVFDHPVPRLRAR
-94 RAELGI
+94 GAEIGI

-132 RELGEL
+132 RELGDL
-138 CVDVTAQGTS
+138 CVDVTSQGTS

-156 QRDVL
+156 QREVL
-161 DAFAGRESA
+161 DAFAGRECA
-170 GARAAT
+170 GARADT
-176 AAAVQSWRSA
+176 AATVQSWRTA
-186 VDAVAS
+186 LDVLAS

-212 GLGPIGIR
+212 DLGPIGIR
-220 PGEDAELQGERL
+220 PGEDAALQAERL

-239 IAESAVSLA
+239 IAGSAVSLA

-267 RGADLASADPGLSTL
+267 TGADLAAGDPGLSSL
-282 LEEADALVDRLR
+282 LQEADALVDRLR

-304 GDITVD
+304 DEITVD

-327 TRRHGSLEAALTELD
+327 
-342 RASALVAG
+342 
-350 VDGEAGTIG
+350 
-359 SLEAAAEA
+359 A
-367 RRSEVAAAAGSLS
+367 R
-380 AMRASAARRL
+380 
-390 ERAVTAELRSLELP
+390 
-404 HARFRVV
+404 
-411 LTRSLDVGGVDTGDG
+411 
-426 TPVRCGPSGI
+426 
-436 DEVDFRLA
+436 
-444 PNRDSVPMP
+444 
-453 LDEGPSGGEL
+453 
-463 GRLALALSAVVS
+463 
-475 EDDAPV
+475 
-481 LVLDEVDT
+481 
-489 GIGGETAARVGDVLT
+489 
-504 RIGRTRQVIA
+504 
-514 ITHRPEIAARAGS
+514 
-527 HLTITKLERP
+527 
-537 GGPAAAAAVVSGPE
+537 
-551 RVREIARLMSGRTTE
+551 
-566 AALTRAAELLDE
+566 
-578 GASGDRGSPGVRTM
+578 